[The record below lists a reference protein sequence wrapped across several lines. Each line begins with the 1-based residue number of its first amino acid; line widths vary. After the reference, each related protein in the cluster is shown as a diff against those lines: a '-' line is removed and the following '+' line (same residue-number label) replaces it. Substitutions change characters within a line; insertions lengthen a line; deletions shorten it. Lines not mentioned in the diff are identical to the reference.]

1 MSWTTPVTDRTDGTS
16 TMTYQDMDRITGNIK
31 WLYDACVS
39 SSIPIAGS
47 AISKTSWAR
56 DDIIT
61 TTFWTELLTCLEN
74 VCTALNYT
82 PPIAANSNMTWNNI
96 NAVEDIELVCYNMLA
111 AYVYLPR
118 LNHYVGDKLGTSYL
132 YAGDSFNA
140 GGKYS

>member
-16 TMTYQDMDRITGNIK
+16 VMTYQDMDRITGNLK
-31 WLYDACVS
+31 WLYDGCVNS
-39 SSIPIAGS
+39 GIPIAGT
-47 AISKTSWAR
+47 AISQTSWAR

-82 PPIAANSNMTWNNI
+82 PPIVANSNMIWNNI
-96 NAVEDIELVCYNMLA
+96 NVVEDIELVCYNMLA
-111 AYVYLPR
+111 AFVYLSR

>member
-16 TMTYQDMDRITGNIK
+16 TMTYQDMDRITGNLK

-47 AISKTSWAR
+47 AISKTSWTR

-82 PPIAANSNMTWNNI
+82 PPIVANSNMTWNNI

-111 AYVYLPR
+111 AYVYRTR

>member
-1 MSWTTPVTDRTDGTS
+1 MSWATPVTDRVDGTS
-16 TMTYQDMDRITGNIK
+16 VMTYQDMKRITGNLE

-39 SSIPIAGS
+39 SSIPITGS
-47 AISKTSWAR
+47 AISQTNWTR

-61 TTFWTELLTCLEN
+61 TTFWTELLNCLEN

-82 PPIAANSNMTWNNI
+82 PPIAANSDMMWDNI
-96 NAVEDIELVCYNMLA
+96 NVVENIELVCYNMLT
-111 AYVYLPR
+111 AYVYLYR

-132 YAGDSFNA
+132 YAGDNLNA

>member
-16 TMTYQDMDRITGNIK
+16 TMTYQDMDRITGNLK

-39 SSIPIAGS
+39 ASIPIAGS

-111 AYVYLPR
+111 AYVYLAR

>member
-16 TMTYQDMDRITGNIK
+16 VMTYQDMDRITGNLK

-47 AISKTSWAR
+47 AISQTSWAR

-82 PPIAANSNMTWNNI
+82 PSIAADSNMTWNNI
-96 NAVEDIELVCYNMLA
+96 NVVEDIELVCYNTLA
-111 AYVYLPR
+111 AYIYLYR
-118 LNHYVGDKLGTSYL
+118 LNHYVGDKLGASYL

>member
-1 MSWTTPVTDRTDGTS
+1 MAWVQPVTDRTDGTS
-16 TMTYQDMDRITGNIK
+16 KMTYQDMDRITGNLK

-39 SSIPIAGS
+39 VGIPIAGS
-47 AISKTSWAR
+47 AISQTIWTR

-61 TTFWTELLTCLEN
+61 ATFWTELLTCLEN

-82 PPIAANSNMTWNNI
+82 PPIIANSDMTWNNI
-96 NAVEDIELVCYNMLA
+96 NAVEDIEFICYNMLA
-111 AYVYLPR
+111 AYVYLQR

>member
-16 TMTYQDMDRITGNIK
+16 VMTYQDMDRITGNLK

-74 VCTALNYT
+74 VCTALGYS
-82 PPIAANSNMTWNNI
+82 PPIIANSNMTWNNI
-96 NAVEDIELVCYNMLA
+96 NAVEDIELACYNLLA
-111 AYVYLPR
+111 IYVYLSR